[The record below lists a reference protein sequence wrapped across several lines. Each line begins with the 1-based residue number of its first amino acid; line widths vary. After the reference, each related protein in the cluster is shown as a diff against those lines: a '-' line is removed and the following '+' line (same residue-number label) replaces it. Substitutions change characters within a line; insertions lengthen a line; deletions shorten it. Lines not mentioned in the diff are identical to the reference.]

1 MPIFDQGYQ
10 HWQGELSGH
19 AWRWLTVTRQ
29 GVRAQ
34 MKNRFTRIIMLF
46 ALLPAVVLALM
57 LVAWGLLEQ
66 KSELIRPVFAFL
78 NFPPEIMEGPKAFR
92 VPMWNICYH
101 FFFWVEM
108 FFSMILVLLV
118 GPGLISQDL
127 RFNAMP
133 LYFSRPLRRFDYFVG
148 KLGVIGFFLGGV
160 AILPAVLAY
169 VLGVMFSLDFGVFKD
184 TWRILA
190 ASIAYGLVVVVSAGT
205 LMLALSS
212 LSRSSRYVA
221 LFWVGIWIITGTL
234 GTVLG
239 KIHEESAHHQ
249 AINAEFQ
256 MQGLQRPPPPNA
268 NAEQRRQWEQERRQ
282 AWHKARESSNEAYAE
297 AARSNWRQLFSYTD
311 NLHRMRVL
319 FFGTF
324 DAFEKL
330 GNIGGREEGKEVAYR
345 MVPQYPWYWSAGVLA
360 GLFGISLC
368 ILTTRVKS
376 LDRLR

>member
-46 ALLPAVVLALM
+46 ALLPAFGLAAALI
-57 LVAWGLLEQ
+57 AWGLLEQ
-66 KSELIRPVFAFL
+66 QSELIKPLFSIL
-78 NFPPEIMEGPKAFR
+78 HLPPEMMAGPKAFR
-92 VPMWNICYH
+92 EPFWGVCFH

-148 KLGVIGFFLGGV
+148 KLGVIGFFLASV
-160 AILPAVLAY
+160 AIVPPVVAY
-169 VLGVMFSLDFGVFKD
+169 MLGVLFSLDFSVFKD
-184 TWRILA
+184 TWRLLA
-190 ASIAYGLVVVVSAGT
+190 ASIGYGLVVVFSAGT

-239 KIHEESAHHQ
+239 KIHEASAEHE
-249 AINAEFQ
+249 ARRAEFQ
-256 MQGLQRPPPPNA
+256 VAGFHMQPPPGA
-268 NAEQRRQWEQERRQ
+268 NQEQRRKWEQEHMQ
-282 AWHKARESSNEAYAE
+282 AWQKAREASNEALAE
-297 AARSNWRQLFSYTD
+297 AARNNWRQLFSYTD

-319 FFGTF
+319 FFGTY
-324 DAFEKL
+324 DSFEKL
-330 GNIGGREEGKEVAYR
+330 FNVGPVHEGKEVANHL
-345 MVPQYPWYWSAGVLA
+345 VPQYPWHWSAGVLA